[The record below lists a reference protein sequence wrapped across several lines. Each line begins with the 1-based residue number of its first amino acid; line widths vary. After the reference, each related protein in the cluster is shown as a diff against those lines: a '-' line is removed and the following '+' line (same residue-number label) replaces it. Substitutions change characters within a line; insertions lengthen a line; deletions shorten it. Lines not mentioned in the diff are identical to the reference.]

1 MYRAQH
7 PDQVVAARKRYREQ
21 RRAAQA
27 RYRARHRDRVAAAK
41 KLYRAR
47 NAEKVAAAK
56 LLYRES
62 NREKY
67 LESQR
72 RYYHTH
78 REERLAYNRE
88 RNQTEHRRGWVKQY
102 RAKKREAALAKKER
116 EKRRTLEKIKSLGPL
131 KLTIELDDCLKSVD
145 TPVETYLE
153 TFCKSLEVRPQF
165 SFREL
170 LEESYTLTD
179 LDSGE
184 RRPEDPP
191 DWDQWLDDLLKD
203 VSTDSDLSSSSF
215 CDLSSDDVSSLCD
228 LLPDEWAQP
237 KEEDFD
243 LDDFVS

>member
-1 MYRAQH
+1 
-7 PDQVVAARKRYREQ
+7 
-21 RRAAQA
+21 
-27 RYRARHRDRVAAAK
+27 VAAAK

-56 LLYRES
+56 RLYRES
-62 NREKY
+62 SREKY

-88 RNQTEHRRGWVKQY
+88 RNKTEHRRAWVKEY
-102 RAKKREAALAKKER
+102 RAKKREATLARKER

-153 TFCKSLEVRPQF
+153 TFCESLAVKPQF
-165 SFREL
+165 SFCEVL
-170 LEESYTLTD
+170 DGCYTLTD
-179 LDSGE
+179 MDSGE

-203 VSTDSDLSSSSF
+203 VSKDMSSDDVSMDNIN
-215 CDLSSDDVSSLCD
+215 DLSSDDLSSLCD
-228 LLPDEWAQP
+228 LLSDEWAQP
-237 KEEDFD
+237 TEEAFD